1 MSVLD
6 SIPHAI
12 AETPHE
18 RRLGIRWWLLVAAVG
33 AVLLIGYLA
42 TAGLIALVMATA
54 TSAHF
59 DPIVVLLAALPGWLA
74 LHQTPLTIT
83 GAPLSVLPLLP
94 TVLVML
100 LIAVASGWVAR
111 RSRLRRPDQAWPV
124 ITAMGLVHAF
134 IGTSI
139 AVAMGGPVSAVPVD
153 AFLSCGLTATIAATA
168 GVANRC
174 GLIYLVWERVE
185 AEVWSGMRIG
195 LLAVAALV
203 GAGGV
208 VLLCAIC
215 VSAPEMAAALERSG
229 AAGDAIGATL
239 LSILYLPNAVLAGWS
254 FATGTGLSIG
264 RLTAQPLHATPG
276 PVPDL
281 PLLAVLP
288 THDSAA
294 WWATSLALP
303 LVVGALVG
311 TACRRVPGAL
321 SRRLLAVGVAA
332 VVAAVGTLVLA
343 CIAGGDLGNGPI
355 GPVTLHPVVLAAA
368 TLCWLAI
375 PGAGVTWLA
384 GPDIGDEPADTTDAD
399 SADETAAS
407 DPGGES
413 ADASGDADGSGDAAA
428 DAAADAV
435 ELDDFAP
442 EIPHAREAADAD
454 PPEHKPTEIDPTEF
468 DGDPT
473 EADQR

>member
-12 AETPHE
+12 ADAPHE
-18 RRLGIRWWLLVAAVG
+18 RRLGIRWWLLAAAIG

-42 TAGLIALVMATA
+42 TAGLIALVMAIA
-54 TSAHF
+54 SGAHF
-59 DPIVVLLAALPGWLA
+59 DPLVVLVAALPGWLA

-94 TVLVML
+94 TALVVL
-100 LIAVASGWVAR
+100 LIAATAAWVAR

-134 IGTSI
+134 VGASI
-139 AVAMGGPVSAVPVD
+139 AIALGGPVGAVPVD

-195 LLAVAALV
+195 LLALAALIA
-203 GAGGV
+203 AGGV
-208 VLLCAIC
+208 VLLVGICA
-215 VSAPEMAAALERSG
+215 SAPEMAASLARSG
-229 AAGDAIGATL
+229 AAGDAFGSTL

-254 FATGTGLSIG
+254 FATGTGLAVG

-294 WWATSLALP
+294 WWVTSLALP

-311 TACRRVPGAL
+311 TACRRVPGTL
-321 SRRLLAVGVAA
+321 SRRLLALGVAA
-332 VVAAVGTLVLA
+332 VVAAIGAMLLA
-343 CIAGGDLGNGPI
+343 CVVGGVVGNGPI
-355 GPVTLHPVVLAAA
+355 GPVTLRPIVLAVA
-368 TLCWLAI
+368 TLCWLAV
-375 PGAGVTWLA
+375 PGAAVTWLA
-384 GPDIGDEPADTTDAD
+384 GPDASDELAD
-399 SADETAAS
+399 SADDPAAPDTAV
-407 DPGGES
+407 DS
-413 ADASGDADGSGDAAA
+413 ADADAEDTESSA
-428 DAAADAV
+428 DV
-435 ELDDFAP
+435 ELDDSAP
-442 EIPHAREAADAD
+442 EIPHTREVADED
-454 PPEHKPTEIDPTEF
+454 PPEDKPSEIDPTEF
-468 DGDPT
+468 DGDLI
-473 EADQR
+473 EDDQR